1 MKTVRFGVMGLGVVG
16 TRHLQTFAR
25 AGGKDF
31 RLTAA
36 LEANPQSAE
45 RARQNTGVPIYT
57 DLDAFL
63 AAGLCDA
70 VVVAAPH
77 CWHPYLTIRAAR
89 AGLHVLC
96 EKPLAVT
103 VGAARAMIDECR
115 RHKVALGAML
125 QDRGMALY
133 ARMKRMIDSGRIG
146 RVYRISQVCTRWYR
160 TQAYYDSGAWRG
172 TWDGEGGG
180 ILINQACHALDIFQW
195 LGGMPDRVMCCLAT
209 RIHRIEVENTAEAVF
224 HYADG
229 RMGHFYVSTAQEPA
243 LNRIEVFGDKGT
255 LVAEGGKL
263 MFARLACPL
272 SRHILTCP
280 IAEADV
286 AKIGSS
292 WQEVKLPARAA
303 GTHEVV
309 IRAFARHI
317 LHGEPMVAPGE
328 EAINEL
334 ELSNAMY
341 LSGHENRS
349 VDLPVDAAKIERLL
363 DKLEKERSTGKGSG
377 QRRAANAA
385 LRKLIRKWGGHRTP
399 GGLMPTAA
407 GQRTR

>member
-1 MKTVRFGVMGLGVVG
+1 MKTVRPSSPQAVRFGVMGLGVVG
-16 TRHLQTFAR
+16 VRHLQTFAR
-25 AGGKDF
+25 ARGRDF

-36 LEANPQSAE
+36 LETHPQAAE
-45 RARQNTGVPIYT
+45 RARQKTDVPIYR

-70 VVVAAPH
+70 VIVASPH

-115 RHKVALGAML
+115 KHKVALGAML
-125 QDRGMALY
+125 QDRGTAIY
-133 ARMKRMIDSGRIG
+133 ARMKRMIDSGRLG

-195 LGGMPDRVMCCLAT
+195 LGGMPDRVMCSLAT

-229 RMGHFYVSTAQEPA
+229 RMGHFYVSTAHEPA
-243 LNRIEVFGDKGT
+243 LHRIEVFGDKGT

-263 MFARLACPL
+263 MHARLAGPL

-280 IAEADV
+280 IAE
-286 AKIGSS
+286 
-292 WQEVKLPARAA
+292 
-303 GTHEVV
+303 
-309 IRAFARHI
+309 
-317 LHGEPMVAPGE
+317 PMVATSAS
-328 EAINEL
+328 AI
-334 ELSNAMY
+334 
-341 LSGHENRS
+341 
-349 VDLPVDAAKIERLL
+349 
-363 DKLEKERSTGKGSG
+363 G
-377 QRRAANAA
+377 QVRMWRPSA
-385 LRKLIRKWGGHRTP
+385 RP
-399 GGLMPTAA
+399 GGM
-407 GQRTR
+407 